1 MQLEEKNYKD
11 HYYLLKEAFPEK
23 NIKNKKDIFESNKP
37 QHNGQQLLNQM
48 KNQEMEIDHWTL
60 ILSKVVQRSQ

>member
-23 NIKNKKDIFESNKP
+23 NIKYKKDIFESN
-37 QHNGQQLLNQM
+37 
-48 KNQEMEIDHWTL
+48 
-60 ILSKVVQRSQ
+60 LSIMGNNY